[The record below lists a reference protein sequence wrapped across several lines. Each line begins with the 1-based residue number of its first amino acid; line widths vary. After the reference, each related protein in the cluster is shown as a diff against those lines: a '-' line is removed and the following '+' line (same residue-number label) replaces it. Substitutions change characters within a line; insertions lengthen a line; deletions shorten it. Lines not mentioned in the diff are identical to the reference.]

1 MEELKI
7 EFNVYYSLLKE
18 RKRYLFLIF
27 FFNLLPLLIFISSIV
42 DLSQKEQNVPNEASL
57 KKNVEGYE
65 KTETVRE
72 NIILSNFYG
81 LPYANGN
88 IIFAMI
94 D

>member
-72 NIILSNFYG
+72 NIILSNFNG